1 MILLVWSSER
11 AQECAQAIEQGLQQ
25 PVQVASNLE
34 QAGHAMKAA
43 SFSAVL
49 IDQWIY
55 PATPTQCNSLFQHV
69 GSAVVVTVNFAISAT
84 ERVMRTLRASLDQRD
99 REILANRQETSAT
112 FRAELKDDVTVLLLL
127 CGVVL
132 QEPNLTEAV
141 IGRIQTMVQVAN
153 QIRGKLLGDDERK
166 AGAAAAHA

>member
-1 MILLVWSSER
+1 M
-11 AQECAQAIEQGLQQ
+11 
-25 PVQVASNLE
+25 
-34 QAGHAMKAA
+34 
-43 SFSAVL
+43 
-49 IDQWIY
+49 
-55 PATPTQCNSLFQHV
+55 
-69 GSAVVVTVNFAISAT
+69 
-84 ERVMRTLRASLDQRD
+84 
-99 REILANRQETSAT
+99 
-112 FRAELKDDVTVLLLL
+112 KDDVTVLLLL